1 MKVFVLQW
9 IEIEQKIVYSLP
21 IFIKGVQVG
30 DEVLHFGSVNT
41 DNFSGLAAIGEI
53 VLHAN
58 GVC

>member
-1 MKVFVLQW
+1 MNWNWTKNCLFSSYL
-9 IEIEQKIVYSLP
+9 
-21 IFIKGVQVG
+21 KGVQVG